1 MQEKQ
6 DGKRKAFLLEGLLA
20 GALSL
25 LGVLTRL
32 PNLMLIPP
40 FEDEV
45 KQTIYALS
53 IRPGEFMPLVGN
65 DAYAGPWFSYLLAV
79 SMRLF
84 GPAPALPRI
93 VIMIMGAL
101 TVGATYGL
109 ARVSGLSRPW
119 AMLVGLLMVANPHH
133 ILINSHYAG
142 ATYTVPLFT
151 TIFLIALSLAVQRQ
165 SGAWLVVA
173 SIGLGLAIQATPVA
187 ALVLPGLVL
196 WFLAQRPGGLSL
208 RARWF
213 YLATAAFVL
222 TCAPLIVYNAQTA
235 LGSIQ
240 VARSRIYALQPA
252 ASFAVYIQHL
262 WRLVL
267 QLCRQV
273 SGVLEGDESF
283 RSLVGL
289 PLLFSAWC
297 GAGLVYAARQK
308 SSPVA
313 ATVASQVLIMPWL
326 SNSYGM
332 IAITRYT
339 SQLTPLLLVAMG
351 MLAEGTW
358 AGARRRIQQPI
369 LMCAM
374 TWAVGALLVALSL
387 WPLNSLWRFYDHA
400 VERGKTNAHQLALG
414 DELAR
419 QWQGDKILLS
429 ESVNR
434 FIFMN
439 DAWGEYNATE
449 YLLATRQIPYTV
461 LPFERM
467 LERLAAGQETGRV
480 ILILHQDDLPLAQSQ
495 ADLIAWESPAMQA
508 ARERGYGV
516 YTLADAQQVRKP
528 TFVLT
533 DGTPLTTSVRAVQ
546 ANFAD
551 LLRMIGYDPKS
562 KLAPGERFIV
572 NVYWKT
578 IGAIPE
584 SYTGFLHLTGPD
596 GRLVAQDDHELGRG
610 IYRTFVWQA
619 DEVVRERYEW
629 VMPKD
634 LPNGDYTLRVG
645 VYQFPS
651 LKRLSVRST
660 NTSAQD
666 DLVWLDTIH
675 VGP

>member
-1 MQEKQ
+1 MQY
-6 DGKRKAFLLEGLLA
+6 DKRRSFALEGWWIGVLC
-20 GALSL
+20 L
-25 LGVLTRL
+25 LGLLMRL

-45 KQTIYALS
+45 SQAVYALS

-84 GPAPALPRI
+84 GSAPATPRI

-109 ARVSGLSRPW
+109 ARVSGQSRPW
-119 AMLVGLLMVANPHH
+119 AALVGLLMAANPHH
-133 ILINSHYAG
+133 ILVNSHYAG
-142 ATYTVPLFT
+142 ATYAVPLFST
-151 TIFLIALSLAVQRQ
+151 LFLVALSLAVQRQ

-173 SIGLGLAIQATPVA
+173 SIGLGLAIQATPVV
-187 ALVLPGLVL
+187 ALMLPGVAL
-196 WFLAQRPGGLSL
+196 WFVVQRQGGIGL
-208 RARWF
+208 RTRWP
-213 YLATAAFVL
+213 YLATAALVL
-222 TCAPLIVYNAQTA
+222 TCAPLVVYNAQTQ
-235 LGSIQ
+235 LGSLQ
-240 VARSRIYALQPA
+240 AAQSRTYAWRPD
-252 ASFAVYIQHL
+252 ASFAAYIQNL
-262 WRLVL
+262 GRLIL

-273 SGVLEGDESF
+273 SGVLEGDESL
-283 RSLVGL
+283 RSLAGL
-289 PLLFSAWC
+289 PLVFSAWSS
-297 GAGLVYAARQK
+297 AGLVYAARHK
-308 SSPVA
+308 AGLLV
-313 ATVASQVLIMPWL
+313 ATVASQVLIMPWI
-326 SNSYGM
+326 SHSYGM

-339 SQLTPLLLVAMG
+339 SPLTPLLLVVMG
-351 MLAEGTW
+351 ILAEGAWT
-358 AGARRRIQQPI
+358 GVRSRIQLPLLI
-369 LMCAM
+369 STM
-374 TWAVGALLVALSL
+374 TWAAGTLLVVLSL
-387 WPLNSLWRFYDHA
+387 WPLNSLWRLYDHA
-400 VERGKTNAHQLALG
+400 VERGETNAHQLAFG

-439 DAWGEYNATE
+439 DAWSEYNATE

-461 LPFERM
+461 LPFGRM

-551 LLRMIGYDPKS
+551 QLRMIGYEPKS

-572 NVYWKT
+572 NLYWKT

-634 LPNGDYTLRVG
+634 TPNGDYTLRVG

-666 DLVWLDTIH
+666 DLIWLDTIH